1 MTNAEQMR
9 ALMKDALYDELLVKI
24 EKLAS
29 AKKPKNFIEVDDLT
43 EDLIKKFESEGFNVK
58 KNITEVDDG
67 LMFDD
72 VITTYKISW

>member
-1 MTNAEQMR
+1 MTKAEQMR

-29 AKKPKNFIEVDDLT
+29 AKKPKNFIEVNDLT
-43 EDLIKKFESEGFNVK
+43 EDLTEKFESDGFNVL
-58 KNITEVDDG
+58 KNITDLGET
-67 LMFDD
+67 MFDD